1 MKEIELK
8 ISPFTSYYFLILKKQ
23 AFSMI
28 ISLFNL
34 NNARVLIPGAPLTY
48 SNDGEGGGEC
58 PSDFFGSEILA
69 NNDFFGSMKDAGI
82 FLGCKKKIRGV
93 FFEL

>member
-48 SNDGEGGGEC
+48 SNDRGGGGGGVSEC
-58 PSDFFGSEILA
+58 F
-69 NNDFFGSMKDAGI
+69 
-82 FLGCKKKIRGV
+82 FLGLKFWPTMTFLG
-93 FFEL
+93 L